1 MEIKGITITHSNIKN
16 LRCYYGNHK
25 LNLDHE
31 VCLTCKHCDMKTGY
45 CDYLESYQVD
55 NYDFVCD
62 AYKRRNSGAYRRNRR
77 KDKRGLNNG

>member
-1 MEIKGITITHSNIKN
+1 
-16 LRCYYGNHK
+16 
-25 LNLDHE
+25 
-31 VCLTCKHCDMKTGY
+31 MKTGY